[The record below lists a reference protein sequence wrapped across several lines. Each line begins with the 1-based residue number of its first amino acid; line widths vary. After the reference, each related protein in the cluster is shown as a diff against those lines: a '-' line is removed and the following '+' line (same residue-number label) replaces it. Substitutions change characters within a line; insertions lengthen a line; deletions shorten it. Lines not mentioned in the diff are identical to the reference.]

1 MKKTVFTLV
10 LACILSI
17 GLCAANRAVTPP
29 AAEADSPR
37 YSLDDFRSAEVLD
50 ASPAGSA
57 GQYRTLQIGQD
68 IVYAFEDKNG
78 ETEYAYSD
86 SSGNVHYA
94 RYDGEEL
101 LESKVYTDSDFQT
114 RTQSVSPELENA
126 IDQIVREHPFADA
139 SELQREFAKAG
150 LSDVTVTEEDGAI
163 LINPF
168 S

>member
-101 LESKVYTDSDFQT
+101 L
-114 RTQSVSPELENA
+114 
-126 IDQIVREHPFADA
+126 
-139 SELQREFAKAG
+139 
-150 LSDVTVTEEDGAI
+150 
-163 LINPF
+163 
-168 S
+168 

>member
-17 GLCAANRAVTPP
+17 GLCAANRVVTPP

-101 LESKVYTDSDFQT
+101 LESQVYTDSDFQT
-114 RTQSVSPELENA
+114 RTQSVSPELEHA
-126 IDQIVREHPFADA
+126 IDQIVREHLFADA
-139 SELQREFAKAG
+139 SELQREFARAG

>member
-17 GLCAANRAVTPP
+17 SFCVVNYAANNP
-29 AAEADSPR
+29 AKKAASLH
-37 YSLDDFRSAEVLD
+37 YSLEDFRNAEVLD

-86 SSGNVHYA
+86 PSGNVHYA

-114 RTQSVSPELENA
+114 RTQTVSPELENA
-126 IDQIVREHPFADA
+126 IDQIVREHPFATA
-139 SELQREFAKAG
+139 AELQREFARAG

>member
-17 GLCAANRAVTPP
+17 GLCAAIRAVTPP

-101 LESKVYTDSDFQT
+101 LESQVYTDSDFQT
-114 RTQSVSPELENA
+114 RTQSVSPELEHA
-126 IDQIVREHPFADA
+126 IDQIVREHPFATA
-139 SELQREFAKAG
+139 AELQREFARAG
-150 LSDVTVTEEDGAI
+150 LSGVRVTEEDGSI